1 MHRLLPISLLLC
13 ALLLPAA
20 AHADSIVYSK
30 SGGVWAARP
39 DGSGARKIAS
49 GYAHPTQANDGTI
62 LAMDGNRFVRL
73 SRSGRVLAKFNSV
86 MTGLPGG
93 IDAVGPFDPVISP
106 DGTKVAY
113 WIGMYSTWHDGR
125 NDIDWNHT
133 GSVVIWQ
140 DARNGRILGTTHYYE
155 DPSWFPDS
163 TGGLLF
169 DENNVL
175 TAQVVAAAVG
185 ADHNHIKQWFDDY
198 STMPGDEEYPKG
210 VTAGELSPQLD
221 RLAMLRAGTHAG
233 NGGLADG
240 QGNMIATYAVKL
252 PDPPVMECRLTGATG
267 GTFGRPSWSP
277 DGSSLTWQE
286 GDGVWAMAIGHR
298 CEGKPKLVIPGATE
312 PDWGPAGVGGG
323 GGGGEPTVST
333 PATISRGSTL
343 RVRVSCAGACR
354 VAAVARQGGRRVGRA
369 TRRGS
374 GRLALRLHGVRRG
387 RRLSVRVVVR
397 PASGR
402 AVIVKRSVRLRG

>member
-1 MHRLLPISLLLC
+1 MHRLLPISLFLC

-20 AHADSIVYSK
+20 AQADSIVYSK
-30 SGGVWAARP
+30 GGDVWAARP
-39 DGSGARKIAS
+39 DGSGARTIAR
-49 GYAHPTQANDGTI
+49 GYAHPTQADDGTI

-73 SRSGRVLAKFNSV
+73 NRAGRVLAKFNSV
-86 MTGLPGG
+86 MTGLPAG
-93 IDAVGPFDPVISP
+93 IDAVGPFDPVVSP

-113 WIGMYSTWHDGR
+113 WIGMYSTWRDYRHDI
-125 NDIDWNHT
+125 NWTHT

-140 DARNGRILGTTHYYE
+140 DARNGKVLGTTHYYE

-198 STMPGDEEYPKG
+198 ATKPADEEYPKG

-233 NGGLADG
+233 NGGIADG
-240 QGNMIATYAVKL
+240 PGNMIATYAVKL
-252 PDPPVMECRLTGATG
+252 PELPVMECRLTGATG

-286 GDGVWAMAIGHR
+286 GDGVWVMSIGHR
-298 CEGKPKLVIPGATE
+298 CEGKPRLVIPGATE
-312 PDWGPAGVGGG
+312 PDWGPADVGGG
-323 GGGGEPTVST
+323 GAAVSV
-333 PATISRGSTL
+333 PRAVSRRGTL
-343 RVRVSCAGACR
+343 RVSVTCPGRCR
-354 VAAVARQGGRRVGRA
+354 ASATARQGDRRVGHA
-369 TRRGS
+369 ARRGS
-374 GRLALRLHGVRRG
+374 GRLALRLRGVRRG
-387 RRLSVRVVVR
+387 RALSVRVVVR
-397 PASGR
+397 PGLT
-402 AVIVKRSVRLRG
+402 VKRSVRVR

>member
-1 MHRLLPISLLLC
+1 MHRLLPISLLAC

-20 AHADSIVYSK
+20 AQADSIVYSK
-30 SGGVWAARP
+30 SGDVWAAQP
-39 DGSGARKIAS
+39 DGSGAREIAS
-49 GYAHPTQANDGTI
+49 GYAHPTQADDGTI

-73 SRSGRVLAKFNSV
+73 NRSGRVVARFNSV
-86 MTGLPGG
+86 MTGLPAG

-125 NDIDWNHT
+125 NNVDWNHT
-133 GSVVIWQ
+133 GSVTIWQ
-140 DARNGRILGTTHYYE
+140 DARNGKILGTTHYYE

-163 TGGLLF
+163 SGGLLF

-198 STMPGDEEYPKG
+198 STKPADEEYPKG

-233 NGGLADG
+233 NGGLAEG
-240 QGNMIATYAVKL
+240 AGNMIATYAVKL
-252 PDPPVMECRLTGATG
+252 PQVPVMECRLTGATG

-298 CEGKPKLVIPGATE
+298 CEGTPRLVIPGATE
-312 PDWGPAGVGGG
+312 PDWGPADVGAGSG
-323 GGGGEPTVST
+323 PTIST
-333 PATISRGSTL
+333 PRSVSRRGTL
-343 RVRVSCAGACR
+343 RVSVTCPGRCR
-354 VAAVARQGGRRVGRA
+354 ATAVARQAGRRVGHA
-369 TRRGS
+369 SRRGS

-387 RRLSVRVVVR
+387 RRISVRVVVR
-397 PASGR
+397 PAGGR
-402 AVIVKRSVRLRG
+402 AVVVKRSVGLGRR